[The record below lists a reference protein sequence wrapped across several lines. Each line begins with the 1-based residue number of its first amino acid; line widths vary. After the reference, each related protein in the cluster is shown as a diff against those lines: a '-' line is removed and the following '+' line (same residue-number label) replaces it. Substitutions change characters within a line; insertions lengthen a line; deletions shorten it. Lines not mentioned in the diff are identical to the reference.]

1 MTINAEVAQ
10 FAEHQAWCD
19 ALRARFPALF
29 PRPCDISVGAGWR
42 GLVEALCEQLQ
53 AEAARGRGQQVARQI
68 KQKFGAL
75 RVYLH
80 GTPAPLVDS
89 RFDALTEFAARLSTR
104 TCEHC
109 GAPGRLIVGGY
120 YWQTTCAVHEPAGAM
135 TPAEFADAREV
146 AKAAKDER

>member
-1 MTINAEVAQ
+1 MTIDAEVAEIEEQ
-10 FAEHQAWCD
+10 KPWGA

-29 PRPCDISVGAGWR
+29 PRPCDISVGSGWR

-53 AEAARGRGQQVARQI
+53 AEIDRGHGQPAVRQI
-68 KQKFGAL
+68 KQKFGEL

-80 GTPAPLVDS
+80 VAPAPAPNS
-89 RFDALTEFAARLSTR
+89 RFDAITDFAERLSTR
-104 TCEHC
+104 VCEHC
-109 GAPGRLIVGGY
+109 GAPGRLIVGSY